1 VAARHLL
8 AAAGAVLIAVT
19 STTSLEAQGRGRDGN
34 PGRGSLR
41 REAERRVIPA
51 KPLPRSF
58 EEPAFARGYT
68 AGEQRGRDDARR
80 KARYDPVGSREYRDG
95 DSGYEASY
103 GTREAYRNNYRA
115 GFRQGYEY
123 GYRTGN

>member
-8 AAAGAVLIAVT
+8 AAAGAVLIVFT
-19 STTSLEAQGRGRDGN
+19 SSPSLEAQGRGREGN
-34 PGRGSLR
+34 PGRGNVR
-41 REAERRVIPA
+41 REAERRVVTG

-68 AGEQRGRDDARR
+68 AGEQRGREDARR
-80 KARYDPVGSREYRDG
+80 KARYDPVASREYRDG
-95 DSGYEASY
+95 DRGYEASY
-103 GTREAYRNNYRA
+103 GTRDAYRTNYRA
-115 GFRQGYEY
+115 GFRQGYED